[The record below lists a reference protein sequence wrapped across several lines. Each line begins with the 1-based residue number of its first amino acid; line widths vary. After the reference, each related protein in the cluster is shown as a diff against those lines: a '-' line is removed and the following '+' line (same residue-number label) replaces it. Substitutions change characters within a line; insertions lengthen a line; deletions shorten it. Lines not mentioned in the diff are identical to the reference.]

1 MTTVK
6 SMIVKKVCVLSL
18 RASFTLFALTLIL
31 VACQRP
37 DAIIVPEGTLSE
49 SKMVE
54 ILTDIHLVEGAK
66 VGNKIMGDT
75 IPAPVYFKKVYQK
88 HDITQEQ
95 FEKDFTFY
103 TANPKLMDDI
113 YEQVIENLN
122 KIETTPPREVMTDD
136 ITREQM
142 TISRPLK
149 DITEKVQAQQKADST
164 KTQAE

>member
-1 MTTVK
+1 MTMVK
-6 SMIVKKVCVLSL
+6 SMIAKKGCVLSL
-18 RASFTLFALTLIL
+18 RASLSVFIFTLFLFS
-31 VACQRP
+31 CQRP
-37 DAIIVPEGTLSE
+37 DAIKVPEGTMSE

-88 HDITQEQ
+88 YNISEEQ
-95 FEKDFTFY
+95 FAKDFAFY

-113 YEQVIENLN
+113 YEKVIENLN

-142 TISRPLK
+142 TSPKPIK
-149 DITEKVQAQQKADST
+149 DIAKKVKEQKADSS
-164 KTQAE
+164 KTQDE